1 MSVTTGPC
9 SAVVMPAG
17 PANPPEGVGGDG
29 DSPGPELVRLR
40 DRSAVTLR
48 PVNARDEPAL
58 HGFLSGL
65 CLEARRLRFFTGAAN
80 IDYAAHLAATTDAQ
94 HHGIIA
100 CDEAGGVVGHATYV
114 QLEPTR
120 AEVAVEV
127 ADHLHGCGLGTL

>member
-58 HGFLSGL
+58 GGFLSGL
-65 CLEARRLRFFTGAAN
+65 CLEARRLRFFSGGA
-80 IDYAAHLAATTDAQ
+80 DMSLAAHLVAAPGPDRFGLVV
-94 HHGIIA
+94 HDG
-100 CDEAGGVVGHATYV
+100 AGVLVG
-114 QLEPTR
+114 
-120 AEVAVEV
+120 
-127 ADHLHGCGLGTL
+127 